1 LPHFNNMS
9 RLLLAIVL
17 LGSLAACGND
27 ISTATLPDV
36 KLTSTS
42 PAVKLVQNA
51 VASGLPTIVEFGA
64 VGCASC
70 REMKMV
76 LDSVAQHTQGRANVL
91 NIDISKDFE
100 AQDIYQIQLIP
111 TQVFFDAHGHEI
123 ERHMGILTEAEVS
136 ARLGLSATPG

>member
-1 LPHFNNMS
+1 MPHFNNMS
-9 RLLLAIVL
+9 RLLLAIAL
-17 LGSLAACGND
+17 LGSLAACGNG
-27 ISTATLPDV
+27 TQ
-36 KLTSTS
+36 TSTS

-70 REMKMV
+70 REMKIV
-76 LDSVAQHTQGRANVL
+76 LDGVAKRTQGRANVL

-100 AQDIYQIQLIP
+100 AQDAYRIQLIP

-123 ERHMGILTEAEVS
+123 ERHMGILTEAKVI
-136 ARLGLSATPG
+136 ARLGLSDMPR

>member
-1 LPHFNNMS
+1 MNAPAIF
-9 RLLLAIVL
+9 LAVAL
-17 LGSLAACGND
+17 LGSLVACGND

-42 PAVKLVQNA
+42 PVVKLVQNA

-70 REMKMV
+70 REMKIV

-100 AQDIYQIQLIP
+100 AQDIYQIRLIP
-111 TQVFFDAHGHEI
+111 TQVFFDAQGRETG
-123 ERHMGILTEAEVS
+123 RHMGILTEAEVI
-136 ARLGLSATPG
+136 ARLGLDDTPG